1 MASLSSATRSTAAL
15 IVVVHTSSNPVGDAN
30 ASESTTDPANTA
42 PIVAVAVI
50 SA

>member
-15 IVVVHTSSNPVGDAN
+15 IVVVHTSSDPVGDA
-30 ASESTTDPANTA
+30 SQHSHRLGCTRGGVP
-42 PIVAVAVI
+42 PFGP